1 MGGDS
6 HPPHRLGLPS
16 RPLPDCLN
24 PETSHLSYS
33 HSRLSNFLQCTM
45 DGSKDGV
52 REHKTQL
59 RQADVTSAGGAD
71 RHLEAFSVGR
81 DWENVENQDWSNL
94 CHSLSIFVTLCQSL
108 SIFVTLCHSLSIFVI
123 SSLNHQL
130 VCP

>member
-52 REHKTQL
+52 REQKTQL
-59 RQADVTSAGGAD
+59 RQADVTT
-71 RHLEAFSVGR
+71 
-81 DWENVENQDWSNL
+81 
-94 CHSLSIFVTLCQSL
+94 CHKCWRSRPTFGSIQCGTGLGKRGKSGSSLSIFVNLRNFL
-108 SIFVTLCHSLSIFVI
+108 SQPPAGLPLMSHRNCASRKV
-123 SSLNHQL
+123 
-130 VCP
+130 